1 MVSDFRAPSSH
12 WMAKVEHPRR
22 GIAFI
27 NIFITKIRNTLLD
40 SFLQGFFSKKDE
52 LEIFER
58 E

>member
-27 NIFITKIRNTLLD
+27 NIFITKFAIPYKIVLYKD
-40 SFLQGFFSKKDE
+40 FLVKKTS
-52 LEIFER
+52 
-58 E
+58 

>member
-1 MVSDFRAPSSH
+1 
-12 WMAKVEHPRR
+12 MAKVEHARR
-22 GIAFI
+22 GIPFI
-27 NIFITKIRNTLLD
+27 NIFITNIRNTLLD